1 MRINWKKSL
10 LVTVDIV
17 LAVYLLCA
25 FTVFNKPDETARVCT
40 KAKIVV
46 ADESSNGFINAN
58 EITKRLKSA
67 GLYPLG
73 KLMRDINAREIEEKL
88 KKSPF
93 VKTAQCYKTEDGEV
107 NVSITQLLPVIRVK
121 AENGDDYYLDDK
133 DCIMPNSL
141 YTSDLII
148 ATGNIPRW
156 FARRYISPLGKAI
169 MGNDMWKNLVVQVNV
184 LPDRSIEIVPRV
196 GDHIVHLGTLP
207 EANSKEKRQELI
219 NQFVDRK
226 LTRLEKFYKYGLAQ
240 AGWNK
245 YSYIDIEFDNQ
256 IICRKTK
263 ETALADK
270 AALMA
275 IDRAPSS
282 VQKQIEEQQA
292 TMLTESKPR
301 NVIPAPANGQQPAEA
316 KKTDAKKANVKK
328 ADSKKTEAKT
338 KEEKTKEEKKA
349 EEKRAKA
356 EAKKAKAD
364 AKKAKAEAKRLKK
377 QKEEQEKKAE
387 KKKAEKKRLTK
398 PRLPK
403 PTKQKQ
409 RKPKHKKESQST
421 AKEAKTIKS

>member
-1 MRINWKKSL
+1 VRINWKKSL

-121 AENGDDYYLDDK
+121 ADNGDDYYLDDK

-196 GDHIVHLGTLP
+196 GDHIVHLGPLP

-338 KEEKTKEEKKA
+338 KEEKKA

-356 EAKKAKAD
+356 EAKKAKAEAKKAKAE

-387 KKKAEKKRLTK
+387 KKKADKAKADKADKAKAKK
-398 PRLPK
+398 
-403 PTKQKQ
+403 
-409 RKPKHKKESQST
+409 
-421 AKEAKTIKS
+421 AKA

>member
-121 AENGDDYYLDDK
+121 ADNGDDYYLDDK

-196 GDHIVHLGTLP
+196 GDHIVHLGPLP

-387 KKKAEKKRLTK
+387 KKKAEKKK
-398 PRLPK
+398 AE
-403 PTKQKQ
+403 
-409 RKPKHKKESQST
+409 KKKADK
-421 AKEAKTIKS
+421 AKVAKADKAKAKKAKA

>member
-196 GDHIVHLGTLP
+196 GDHIVHLGPLP

-226 LTRLEKFYKYGLAQ
+226 RTRLEKFYKYGLAQ

-256 IICRKTK
+256 IIGRKTK

-387 KKKAEKKRLTK
+387 KKKAEKKK
-398 PRLPK
+398 AE
-403 PTKQKQ
+403 
-409 RKPKHKKESQST
+409 KKKADK
-421 AKEAKTIKS
+421 AKADKADKAKAKKAKA

>member
-10 LVTVDIV
+10 LVIVDIV

-40 KAKIVV
+40 KANIVV

-73 KLMRDINAREIEEKL
+73 KLMRDINAREIEDKL

-226 LTRLEKFYKYGLAQ
+226 LTRLEKFYKYGLSQ

-364 AKKAKAEAKRLKK
+364 AKKAKAEAKAEAKQLKK
-377 QKEEQEKKAE
+377 QKEEQEKKAKAE
-387 KKKAEKKRLTK
+387 KKKADKTKADKAKVAKADKAKAKKSK
-398 PRLPK
+398 
-403 PTKQKQ
+403 
-409 RKPKHKKESQST
+409 
-421 AKEAKTIKS
+421 A

>member
-58 EITKRLKSA
+58 EITKRLKST

-121 AENGDDYYLDDK
+121 ADNGDDYYLDDK
-133 DCIMPNSL
+133 DGTTPNSL

-226 LTRLEKFYKYGLAQ
+226 LTRLEKF
-240 AGWNK
+240 
-245 YSYIDIEFDNQ
+245 IEFDNQ

-338 KEEKTKEEKKA
+338 KEEKKA

-364 AKKAKAEAKRLKK
+364 AKKAKAEAKAEAKRLKK

-387 KKKAEKKRLTK
+387 KKKAEKKK
-398 PRLPK
+398 ADK
-403 PTKQKQ
+403 AKVAKAD
-409 RKPKHKKESQST
+409 KAKAKK
-421 AKEAKTIKS
+421 AKA

>member
-40 KAKIVV
+40 KANIVV

-73 KLMRDINAREIEEKL
+73 KLMRDINAREIEDKL

-226 LTRLEKFYKYGLAQ
+226 LTRLEKFYKYGLSQ

-301 NVIPAPANGQQPAEA
+301 NVIPAPANGQQPAEG
-316 KKTDAKKANVKK
+316 KKADAKKAG
-328 ADSKKTEAKT
+328 SKKTEAKT
-338 KEEKTKEEKKA
+338 EEEKKA

-356 EAKKAKAD
+356 EAKKAKAE
-364 AKKAKAEAKRLKK
+364 AKAETKRLKK
-377 QKEEQEKKAE
+377 QKEEQEKKA
-387 KKKAEKKRLTK
+387 KAEKADK
-398 PRLPK
+398 
-403 PTKQKQ
+403 
-409 RKPKHKKESQST
+409 
-421 AKEAKTIKS
+421 AKTERAKAKKAKV

>member
-10 LVTVDIV
+10 LVAVDIV

-40 KAKIVV
+40 KANIVV

-73 KLMRDINAREIEEKL
+73 KLMRDINAREIEDKL

-184 LPDRSIEIVPRV
+184 LPDRSIEIVPRI

-219 NQFVDRK
+219 DQFVDRK
-226 LTRLEKFYKYGLAQ
+226 LTRLEKFYKYGLSQ

-316 KKTDAKKANVKK
+316 KKADAKKANVKK
-328 ADSKKTEAKT
+328 AGSKKTEAKT
-338 KEEKTKEEKKA
+338 EEEKKA

-364 AKKAKAEAKRLKK
+364 AKKAKAEAKAEAKQLKK
-377 QKEEQEKKAE
+377 QKEEQEKKAKAE
-387 KKKAEKKRLTK
+387 KKKADRTKADKAKVAKADKAKAKK
-398 PRLPK
+398 
-403 PTKQKQ
+403 
-409 RKPKHKKESQST
+409 
-421 AKEAKTIKS
+421 AKA

>member
-10 LVTVDIV
+10 LVTVDIM

-40 KAKIVV
+40 KANIVV

-73 KLMRDINAREIEEKL
+73 KLMRDINAREIEDKL

-219 NQFVDRK
+219 DQFVDRK
-226 LTRLEKFYKYGLAQ
+226 LTRLEKFYKYGLSQ

-301 NVIPAPANGQQPAEA
+301 NVIPAPANGQQPAEGKKADA
-316 KKTDAKKANVKK
+316 KKTDVKK
-328 ADSKKTEAKT
+328 VGSKKTEAKT
-338 KEEKTKEEKKA
+338 EEKKKA
-349 EEKRAKA
+349 EEKRTKA
-356 EAKKAKAD
+356 EAKKA
-364 AKKAKAEAKRLKK
+364 EAKQLKK
-377 QKEEQEKKAE
+377 QKEEQEKKTKAE
-387 KKKAEKKRLTK
+387 KKKADRTKADRTKADKADKAKAKK
-398 PRLPK
+398 
-403 PTKQKQ
+403 
-409 RKPKHKKESQST
+409 
-421 AKEAKTIKS
+421 AKA

>member
-121 AENGDDYYLDDK
+121 ADNGDDYYLDDK

-196 GDHIVHLGTLP
+196 GDHIVHLGPLP

-301 NVIPAPANGQQPAEA
+301 NVIPAPANGQQPAET

-387 KKKAEKKRLTK
+387 KKKAEKKK
-398 PRLPK
+398 ADK
-403 PTKQKQ
+403 AKVAKAD
-409 RKPKHKKESQST
+409 KAKAKK
-421 AKEAKTIKS
+421 AKA

>member
-121 AENGDDYYLDDK
+121 ADNGDDYYLDDK

-148 ATGNIPRW
+148 AT
-156 FARRYISPLGKAI
+156 GKAI

-301 NVIPAPANGQQPAEA
+301 NVIPSPANGQQPAEA

-338 KEEKTKEEKKA
+338 KEEKKA

-364 AKKAKAEAKRLKK
+364 AKKAKAEAKAEAKRLKK

-387 KKKAEKKRLTK
+387 KKKAEKKK
-398 PRLPK
+398 ADK
-403 PTKQKQ
+403 AKVAKAD
-409 RKPKHKKESQST
+409 KAKAKK
-421 AKEAKTIKS
+421 AKA

>member
-328 ADSKKTEAKT
+328 ADSKKTKA
-338 KEEKTKEEKKA
+338 KTKEEKKA

-387 KKKAEKKRLTK
+387 KKKAEKKK
-398 PRLPK
+398 ADK
-403 PTKQKQ
+403 AKVAKA
-409 RKPKHKKESQST
+409 KVAKADKAKAKK
-421 AKEAKTIKS
+421 AKA

>member
-121 AENGDDYYLDDK
+121 ADNGDDYYLDDK

-184 LPDRSIEIVPRV
+184 LPDRSIEIVPRI

-364 AKKAKAEAKRLKK
+364 AKKAKAEAKKAKAEAKRLKK

-387 KKKAEKKRLTK
+387 KKKADKAKADKADKAKAKK
-398 PRLPK
+398 
-403 PTKQKQ
+403 
-409 RKPKHKKESQST
+409 
-421 AKEAKTIKS
+421 AKA

>member
-184 LPDRSIEIVPRV
+184 LPDRSIEIVPRI

-364 AKKAKAEAKRLKK
+364 AKKAKAEAKKAKAEAKRLKK

-387 KKKAEKKRLTK
+387 KKKADKAKADKADKAKAKK
-398 PRLPK
+398 
-403 PTKQKQ
+403 
-409 RKPKHKKESQST
+409 
-421 AKEAKTIKS
+421 AKA

>member
-196 GDHIVHLGTLP
+196 GDHIVHLGPLP

-301 NVIPAPANGQQPAEA
+301 NVNPAPANGQQPAEA

-387 KKKAEKKRLTK
+387 KKKAEKKK
-398 PRLPK
+398 ADK
-403 PTKQKQ
+403 AKVAKAD
-409 RKPKHKKESQST
+409 KAKAKK
-421 AKEAKTIKS
+421 AKA

>member
-196 GDHIVHLGTLP
+196 GDHIVHLGPLP

-338 KEEKTKEEKKA
+338 KEEKTKEEKTKEEKKA

-387 KKKAEKKRLTK
+387 KKKAEKKK
-398 PRLPK
+398 AE
-403 PTKQKQ
+403 
-409 RKPKHKKESQST
+409 KKKADK
-421 AKEAKTIKS
+421 AKVAKADKAKAKKAKA

>member
-121 AENGDDYYLDDK
+121 ADNGDDYYLDDK

-196 GDHIVHLGTLP
+196 GDHIVHLGPLP

-387 KKKAEKKRLTK
+387 KKKADKAKADKADKAKAKK
-398 PRLPK
+398 
-403 PTKQKQ
+403 
-409 RKPKHKKESQST
+409 
-421 AKEAKTIKS
+421 AKA

>member
-73 KLMRDINAREIEEKL
+73 KLMRDINAREIEDKL

-121 AENGDDYYLDDK
+121 ADNGDDYYLDDK

-316 KKTDAKKANVKK
+316 KKTDAKKADSKK
-328 ADSKKTEAKT
+328 TDSKKTDSKKTEA
-338 KEEKTKEEKKA
+338 KTKEEKKA

-356 EAKKAKAD
+356 E

-387 KKKAEKKRLTK
+387 KKKADKAKADKAKAAKAKADKAKADKADKAKAKK
-398 PRLPK
+398 
-403 PTKQKQ
+403 
-409 RKPKHKKESQST
+409 
-421 AKEAKTIKS
+421 AKA

>member
-67 GLYPLG
+67 CLYPLG

-121 AENGDDYYLDDK
+121 ADNGDDYYLDDK

-184 LPDRSIEIVPRV
+184 LPDRSIEIVPRI
-196 GDHIVHLGTLP
+196 GDHIVHLGPLP

-364 AKKAKAEAKRLKK
+364 AKKAKAEAKAEAKQLKK
-377 QKEEQEKKAE
+377 QKEEQEKKAKAE
-387 KKKAEKKRLTK
+387 KKKADRTKADKAKVAKADKAKAKK
-398 PRLPK
+398 
-403 PTKQKQ
+403 
-409 RKPKHKKESQST
+409 
-421 AKEAKTIKS
+421 AKA

>member
-10 LVTVDIV
+10 LVAVDIV

-40 KAKIVV
+40 KANIVV

-73 KLMRDINAREIEEKL
+73 KLMRDINAREIEDKL

-169 MGNDMWKNLVVQVNV
+169 MGNDMWKNLVVQINV

-219 NQFVDRK
+219 DQFVDRK
-226 LTRLEKFYKYGLAQ
+226 LTRLEKFYKYGLSQ

-256 IICRKTK
+256 IICRKTR

-301 NVIPAPANGQQPAEA
+301 NVIPAPANGQQPAEGKKADA
-316 KKTDAKKANVKK
+316 KKTDVKK
-328 ADSKKTEAKT
+328 AESKKTEAKT
-338 KEEKTKEEKKA
+338 EEKKKA
-349 EEKRAKA
+349 EEKR
-356 EAKKAKAD
+356 KKAKAD
-364 AKKAKAEAKRLKK
+364 AKKAKAEAKAEAKQLKK
-377 QKEEQEKKAE
+377 QKEEQEKKAKAE
-387 KKKAEKKRLTK
+387 KKKADKAKVAKADKAKK
-398 PRLPK
+398 
-403 PTKQKQ
+403 
-409 RKPKHKKESQST
+409 
-421 AKEAKTIKS
+421 AKA

>member
-121 AENGDDYYLDDK
+121 ADNGDDYYLDDK

-207 EANSKEKRQELI
+207 EASSKEKRQELI

-387 KKKAEKKRLTK
+387 KKKADKAKADKADKAKAKK
-398 PRLPK
+398 
-403 PTKQKQ
+403 
-409 RKPKHKKESQST
+409 
-421 AKEAKTIKS
+421 AKA

>member
-121 AENGDDYYLDDK
+121 ADNGDDYYLDDK

-184 LPDRSIEIVPRV
+184 LPDRSIEIVPRI
-196 GDHIVHLGTLP
+196 GDHIVHLGPLP

-387 KKKAEKKRLTK
+387 KKKAEKKK
-398 PRLPK
+398 AE
-403 PTKQKQ
+403 
-409 RKPKHKKESQST
+409 KKKADK
-421 AKEAKTIKS
+421 AKVAKADKAKAKKAKA

>member
-148 ATGNIPRW
+148 A
-156 FARRYISPLGKAI
+156 ARRYISPLGKAI

-316 KKTDAKKANVKK
+316 KRTDAKKANVKK

-338 KEEKTKEEKKA
+338 EEEKKA

-356 EAKKAKAD
+356 ETKKAKTEAKKAKAE
-364 AKKAKAEAKRLKK
+364 AKAEAKRLKK

-387 KKKAEKKRLTK
+387 KKKAEKKK
-398 PRLPK
+398 ADK
-403 PTKQKQ
+403 AKVAKAD
-409 RKPKHKKESQST
+409 KAKAKK
-421 AKEAKTIKS
+421 AKA

>member
-121 AENGDDYYLDDK
+121 ADNGDDYYLDDK

-196 GDHIVHLGTLP
+196 GDHIVHLGPLP

-338 KEEKTKEEKKA
+338 KEEKKA

-377 QKEEQEKKAE
+377 QKEVQEKKAE
-387 KKKAEKKRLTK
+387 KKKAEKKK
-398 PRLPK
+398 ADK
-403 PTKQKQ
+403 AKVAKA
-409 RKPKHKKESQST
+409 KVAKADKAKAKK
-421 AKEAKTIKS
+421 AKA

>member
-10 LVTVDIV
+10 LVAVDIV

-40 KAKIVV
+40 KANIVV

-73 KLMRDINAREIEEKL
+73 KLMRDINAREIEDKL

-169 MGNDMWKNLVVQVNV
+169 MGNDMWKNLVVQINV

-219 NQFVDRK
+219 DQFVDRK
-226 LTRLEKFYKYGLAQ
+226 LTRLEKFYKYGLSQ

-301 NVIPAPANGQQPAEA
+301 NVIPAPANGQQPAEGKKADA
-316 KKTDAKKANVKK
+316 KKTDVKK
-328 ADSKKTEAKT
+328 AGSKKTEAKT
-338 KEEKTKEEKKA
+338 EEEKKA
-349 EEKRAKA
+349 DGKRTKAEAPKAKA
-356 EAKKAKAD
+356 EAK
-364 AKKAKAEAKRLKK
+364 KAEAKRLKK

-387 KKKAEKKRLTK
+387 KKKADKAKVAKADKAKK
-398 PRLPK
+398 
-403 PTKQKQ
+403 
-409 RKPKHKKESQST
+409 
-421 AKEAKTIKS
+421 AKA

>member
-40 KAKIVV
+40 KANIVV

-73 KLMRDINAREIEEKL
+73 KLMRDINAREIEDKL

-169 MGNDMWKNLVVQVNV
+169 MGNDMWKNLVVQINV

-219 NQFVDRK
+219 DQFVDRK
-226 LTRLEKFYKYGLAQ
+226 LTRLEKFYKYGLSQ

-301 NVIPAPANGQQPAEA
+301 NVIPAPANGQQPAEGKKADA
-316 KKTDAKKANVKK
+316 KKTDVKK
-328 ADSKKTEAKT
+328 VGSKKTEAKT
-338 KEEKTKEEKKA
+338 EEKKKA
-349 EEKRAKA
+349 EEKRTKAEAPKAKA
-356 EAKKAKAD
+356 EAK
-364 AKKAKAEAKRLKK
+364 KAEAKRLKK

-387 KKKAEKKRLTK
+387 KKKADKAKVAKADKAKK
-398 PRLPK
+398 
-403 PTKQKQ
+403 
-409 RKPKHKKESQST
+409 
-421 AKEAKTIKS
+421 AKA

>member
-1 MRINWKKSL
+1 
-10 LVTVDIV
+10 
-17 LAVYLLCA
+17 
-25 FTVFNKPDETARVCT
+25 
-40 KAKIVV
+40 
-46 ADESSNGFINAN
+46 
-58 EITKRLKSA
+58 
-67 GLYPLG
+67 
-73 KLMRDINAREIEEKL
+73 
-88 KKSPF
+88 
-93 VKTAQCYKTEDGEV
+93 
-107 NVSITQLLPVIRVK
+107 
-121 AENGDDYYLDDK
+121 
-133 DCIMPNSL
+133 
-141 YTSDLII
+141 
-148 ATGNIPRW
+148 
-156 FARRYISPLGKAI
+156 
-169 MGNDMWKNLVVQVNV
+169 MWKNLVVQVNV

-387 KKKAEKKRLTK
+387 KKKADKADKAKAKK
-398 PRLPK
+398 
-403 PTKQKQ
+403 
-409 RKPKHKKESQST
+409 
-421 AKEAKTIKS
+421 AKA

>member
-207 EANSKEKRQELI
+207 EANSKEKRQDLI

-387 KKKAEKKRLTK
+387 KKKAEKKK
-398 PRLPK
+398 AE
-403 PTKQKQ
+403 
-409 RKPKHKKESQST
+409 KKKAEKKKAEKKKADK
-421 AKEAKTIKS
+421 AKVAKADKAKAKKAKA

>member
-73 KLMRDINAREIEEKL
+73 KLMRDINAREIEDKL

-121 AENGDDYYLDDK
+121 ADNGDDYYLDDK

-316 KKTDAKKANVKK
+316 KKTDAKKADSKK
-328 ADSKKTEAKT
+328 TDSKKTDSKKTEA
-338 KEEKTKEEKKA
+338 KTKEEKKA

-356 EAKKAKAD
+356 EAKKAKAE

-387 KKKAEKKRLTK
+387 KKKADKAKADKAKADKAKADKAKADKADKAKAKK
-398 PRLPK
+398 
-403 PTKQKQ
+403 
-409 RKPKHKKESQST
+409 
-421 AKEAKTIKS
+421 AKA

>member
-10 LVTVDIV
+10 LVIVDIV

-40 KAKIVV
+40 KANIVV

-73 KLMRDINAREIEEKL
+73 KLMRDINAREIEDKL

-226 LTRLEKFYKYGLAQ
+226 LTRLEKFYKYGLSQ

-301 NVIPAPANGQQPAEA
+301 NVIPAPANGQQPSPS
-316 KKTDAKKANVKK
+316 V
-328 ADSKKTEAKT
+328 
-338 KEEKTKEEKKA
+338 
-349 EEKRAKA
+349 
-356 EAKKAKAD
+356 
-364 AKKAKAEAKRLKK
+364 
-377 QKEEQEKKAE
+377 
-387 KKKAEKKRLTK
+387 
-398 PRLPK
+398 
-403 PTKQKQ
+403 
-409 RKPKHKKESQST
+409 
-421 AKEAKTIKS
+421 

>member
-1 MRINWKKSL
+1 MLQDRRRRGEREHNA
-10 LVTVDIV
+10 
-17 LAVYLLCA
+17 AV
-25 FTVFNKPDETARVCT
+25 
-40 KAKIVV
+40 
-46 ADESSNGFINAN
+46 
-58 EITKRLKSA
+58 
-67 GLYPLG
+67 
-73 KLMRDINAREIEEKL
+73 
-88 KKSPF
+88 
-93 VKTAQCYKTEDGEV
+93 
-107 NVSITQLLPVIRVK
+107 PVIRVK

-282 VQKQIEEQQA
+282 VQSRSRSSRPPCSPRASRA
-292 TMLTESKPR
+292 TSFLHLPTASSPQRPR
-301 NVIPAPANGQQPAEA
+301 
-316 KKTDAKKANVKK
+316 
-328 ADSKKTEAKT
+328 
-338 KEEKTKEEKKA
+338 
-349 EEKRAKA
+349 
-356 EAKKAKAD
+356 
-364 AKKAKAEAKRLKK
+364 
-377 QKEEQEKKAE
+377 
-387 KKKAEKKRLTK
+387 
-398 PRLPK
+398 
-403 PTKQKQ
+403 KQKQ
-409 RKPKHKKESQST
+409 RRLT
-421 AKEAKTIKS
+421 

>member
-148 ATGNIPRW
+148 ATGNIRHVEEPRGAGQRS
-156 FARRYISPLGKAI
+156 ARPQHRDRATRRRPHRSPRHTARSQQQGEASGAHKPVCRPQAHTLGE
-169 MGNDMWKNLVVQVNV
+169 V
-184 LPDRSIEIVPRV
+184 LQIWPRS
-196 GDHIVHLGTLP
+196 G
-207 EANSKEKRQELI
+207 
-219 NQFVDRK
+219 
-226 LTRLEKFYKYGLAQ
+226 RLE
-240 AGWNK
+240 
-245 YSYIDIEFDNQ
+245 Q
-256 IICRKTK
+256 IFLHRH
-263 ETALADK
+263 
-270 AALMA
+270 
-275 IDRAPSS
+275 R
-282 VQKQIEEQQA
+282 V
-292 TMLTESKPR
+292 
-301 NVIPAPANGQQPAEA
+301 
-316 KKTDAKKANVKK
+316 
-328 ADSKKTEAKT
+328 
-338 KEEKTKEEKKA
+338 
-349 EEKRAKA
+349 
-356 EAKKAKAD
+356 
-364 AKKAKAEAKRLKK
+364 
-377 QKEEQEKKAE
+377 
-387 KKKAEKKRLTK
+387 
-398 PRLPK
+398 
-403 PTKQKQ
+403 
-409 RKPKHKKESQST
+409 
-421 AKEAKTIKS
+421 

>member
-121 AENGDDYYLDDK
+121 ADNGDDYYLDDK

-196 GDHIVHLGTLP
+196 GDHIVHLGPLP

-387 KKKAEKKRLTK
+387 KKKAEKKK
-398 PRLPK
+398 ADK
-403 PTKQKQ
+403 AKVAKAD
-409 RKPKHKKESQST
+409 KAKAKK
-421 AKEAKTIKS
+421 AKA

>member
-196 GDHIVHLGTLP
+196 GDHIVHLGPLP

-301 NVIPAPANGQQPAEA
+301 NVNPAPANGQQPAEA

-387 KKKAEKKRLTK
+387 KKKAEKKK
-398 PRLPK
+398 AE
-403 PTKQKQ
+403 
-409 RKPKHKKESQST
+409 KKKADK
-421 AKEAKTIKS
+421 AKVAKADKAKAKKAKA

>member
-121 AENGDDYYLDDK
+121 ADNGDDYYLDDK

-196 GDHIVHLGTLP
+196 GNHIVHLGPLP

-338 KEEKTKEEKKA
+338 KEEKKA
-349 EEKRAKA
+349 EEKRAKAEAKKAKA

-387 KKKAEKKRLTK
+387 KKKADKAKADKADKAKAKK
-398 PRLPK
+398 
-403 PTKQKQ
+403 
-409 RKPKHKKESQST
+409 
-421 AKEAKTIKS
+421 AKA